1 MVILSTASF
10 LRTMVKHDV
19 RMARV
24 SVYTVGYLSVITVM
38 MNYFPLY
45 INGF

>member
-19 RMARV
+19 RIARV
-24 SVYTVGYLSVITVM
+24 SVVNSWSLDVITVM

-45 INGF
+45 INSF